1 MTKEEFWQ
9 EAALRM
15 LGVNPNWYDNEIID
29 RAKDFA
35 DAFFKEAGQQEQEE
49 QASASSDDYLSRSIQ
64 EVIDEVDRLDLKAS
78 RKRGADILGRFSK
91 AGYAKKINSFCDMIS
106 ATTVGDLI
114 KYGKNNA
121 MESYR
126 IGIGSIHI
134 VDTALK
140 NLYGIE
146 EW

>member
-1 MTKEEFWQ
+1 MTKDEFLQ
-9 EAALRM
+9 EAVLRAFGSHPFM
-15 LGVNPNWYDNEIID
+15 YTDTIISKSKEL
-29 RAKDFA
+29 AE
-35 DAFFKEAGQQEQEE
+35 AFFNATEQQEQESE
-49 QASASSDDYLSRSIQ
+49 SSDDYLSRSIR
-64 EVIDEVDRLDLKAS
+64 EVVKEVDRLDLKAS
-78 RKRGADILGRFSK
+78 RKRGADIIGRLSK
-91 AGYAKKINSFCDMIS
+91 VGYAKKLDSLCDSIS

-121 MESYR
+121 MASYN
-126 IGIGSIHI
+126 IGLGSIHI

>member
-1 MTKEEFWQ
+1 MTKNEFMQ
-9 EAALRM
+9 EAALRAFG
-15 LGVNPNWYDNEIID
+15 LEPYRNFDIIIKLS
-29 RAKDFA
+29 KDFTE
-35 DAFFKEAGQQEQEE
+35 AFFNATEQQEQE
-49 QASASSDDYLSRSIQ
+49 SASSDDYLSRSIQ